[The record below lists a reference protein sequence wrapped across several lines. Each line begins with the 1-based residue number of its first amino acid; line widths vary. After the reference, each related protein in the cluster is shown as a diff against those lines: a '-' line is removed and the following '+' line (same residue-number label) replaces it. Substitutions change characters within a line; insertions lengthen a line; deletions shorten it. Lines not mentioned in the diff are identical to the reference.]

1 MRPRLYTIMD
11 VAEGVEKTMD
21 RITLETKLDKKEYRA
36 LSYWN
41 AFCKTPTLII
51 LSVLCVVIG
60 GLNLLLNPQGVMLY
74 LSLILLLYPFM
85 LIGVLAF
92 SIHRMNKS
100 HDVEKATHAR
110 YTVSADGIETELLQR
125 EGHAV
130 TGWGEIYRA
139 YENRRYFI
147 LFVNRSQLI
156 AMKKEQLPE
165 GGEQALREILK
176 ENLGKRCKIR

>member
-1 MRPRLYTIMD
+1 
-11 VAEGVEKTMD
+11 MD

-60 GLNLLLNPQGVMLY
+60 VLNLLLNPEGIMLY
-74 LSLILLLYPFM
+74 LSVVLVLYPFV
-85 LIGVLAF
+85 LIGVLSF
-92 SIHRMNKS
+92 SIYRMNKS

-125 EGHAV
+125 EGHSV

-156 AMKKEQLPE
+156 AMKKELVKPTE
-165 GGEQALREILK
+165 DEINRYLAG
-176 ENLGKRCKIR
+176 NLCRCTGYMSQMRSIKKYLEAAE

>member
-1 MRPRLYTIMD
+1 MRKVMD
-11 VAEGVEKTMD
+11 AVV
-21 RITLETKLDKKEYRA
+21 LETKLNRKEYRA

-51 LSVLCVVIG
+51 LSMLCIVIG

-74 LSLILLLYPFM
+74 LSLVLVLYPF
-85 LIGVLAF
+85 LLVGVL
-92 SIHRMNKS
+92 SLNIYRMNKS

-110 YTVSADGIETELLQR
+110 YTVSEEGLKTELLQR
-125 EGHAV
+125 EGQIF
-130 TGWGEIYRA
+130 TNWEEFYRA
-139 YENRRYFI
+139 YENRHYFI

-156 AMKKEQLPE
+156 AMKKQDLPE
-165 GGEQALREILK
+165 GGEQELRRILK

>member
-1 MRPRLYTIMD
+1 
-11 VAEGVEKTMD
+11 MD
-21 RITLETKLDKKEYRA
+21 RVTLETKLDKKEYRA
-36 LSYWN
+36 ISYWN

-51 LSVLCVVIG
+51 LSVLCVAIG

-74 LSLILLLYPFM
+74 LSLVLVLYPVL
-85 LIGVLAF
+85 LIGVLSF
-92 SIHRMNKS
+92 GIYRMNKS

-110 YTVSADGIETELLQR
+110 YTVSAEGIETELLQR